1 MAGWSALR
9 WAEFSYQDKT
19 YDLSHL
25 HPKTVSYIR
34 PAKGKDPA
42 RTYAVDVIFSFHCFT
57 HECKDDEEPDPALL
71 LTHGSETRV
80 FDFAR
85 WELSNQLPGIIS
97 GLMERKCFHAGRS
110 NYLTVELM
118 NNSRV
123 ANYSVFFEVS
133 RASRKG
139 ALNLYV
145 QSAHV
150 REIQGQKQRH
160 NPPIAFAFILHN
172 TLNKIAIKA
181 PI

>member
-1 MAGWSALR
+1 LR
-9 WAEFSYQDKT
+9 WTEFSYQGKK
-19 YDLSHL
+19 YDLTHL
-25 HPKTVSYIR
+25 HPRTVSYTR
-34 PAKGKDPA
+34 PEKGKDPA
-42 RTYAVDVIFSFHCFT
+42 RRYTVDVIFSFHCFT
-57 HECKDDEEPDPALL
+57 HECKSDETPDPALF
-71 LTHGSETRV
+71 LTDGYETRV
-80 FDFAR
+80 FDFDR
-85 WELSNQLPGIIS
+85 WELSNQLPGIIA

-118 NNSRV
+118 NNAIVTR
-123 ANYSVFFEVS
+123 YSVFFEVS

-150 REIQGQKQRH
+150 REIPAGDKQRH